1 MFKNDKDIIDYL
13 VKIRKERI
21 TQQELAEKTGLTQQQ
36 ISALEKCERT
46 PKLSTFFKYING
58 IGMKMSF
65 EDID

>member
-1 MFKNDKDIIDYL
+1 MFKNEKEAIDYL

-21 TQQELAEKTGLTQQQ
+21 TQQELSEKIGLTQQQ
-36 ISALEKCERT
+36 ISALEKGERM

-58 IGMKMSF
+58 IGKKINF

>member
-1 MFKNDKDIIDYL
+1 MFKSEKEIIEYL

-36 ISALEKCERT
+36 ISALEKYERT

-58 IGMKMSF
+58 MGVKISF
-65 EDID
+65 E